1 MTRRR
6 HGRAGFTLI
15 ELLVVIAIIGILVGL
30 LLPAVQKVRE
40 AANRIKCA
48 NNLKQLGL
56 AFHNYQSVYNV
67 LPYGTKTWTSDPYGP
82 WEDAWQNQGT
92 WYQPI
97 GSFLEQDAFYRLI
110 NQSASWSQPVND
122 PARRVYIPT
131 YSCPSSG
138 QVKNMWLTNDWARWR
153 GNYAVNWGN
162 TNVGQVDIGTV
173 KFGGA
178 PFGPK
183 VGKPFETITD
193 GLSNTL
199 LIAEIITTSED
210 DGSTWNGP
218 FGEITIGHG
227 AGLTTF
233 RTPNTSVPDAAAQ
246 TCPPTSALNGLP
258 GCTYLGSDYMSQIF
272 ASRSKHTGGVNGA
285 LCDGSVRFFSNNIDS
300 SVWQAHGSAAGGEVV
315 SE

>member
-1 MTRRR
+1 MTRHRQ
-6 HGRAGFTLI
+6 GRAGFTLI

-56 AFHNYQSVYNV
+56 ACHNYHTANNV
-67 LPYGTKTWTSDPYGP
+67 LPYGTKMWTADPWSM

-97 GSFLEQDAFYRLI
+97 GPYLEQDAWYRQI
-110 NQSASWSQPVND
+110 NQTQSWSQPVND
-122 PARRVYIPT
+122 AARRGYIPT

-138 QVKNMWLTNDWARWR
+138 QVQNMWLTNNWARWR
-153 GNYAVNWGN
+153 GNYAANWGN
-162 TNVGQVDIGTV
+162 TNIGQADVGTT

-183 VGKPFETITD
+183 VGKGFHTITD

-199 LIAEIITTSED
+199 LMAEIITTSQD
-210 DGSTWNGP
+210 DGGTWYGP

-227 AGLTTF
+227 AGFTTF
-233 RTPNTSVPDAAAQ
+233 GTPNTSVPDAAAQ

-258 GCTYLGSDYMSQIF
+258 GCTFLGSDYMSQTF
-272 ASRSKHTGGVNGA
+272 ASRSKHTGGVNAA
-285 LCDGSVRFFSNNIDS
+285 LCDGSVRFFNNNIS
-300 SVWQAHGSAAGGEVV
+300 ITVWQAYGTAAGGEVV